1 MFPIQQNSTKGQKAA
16 YEFAVTEE
24 PKMAQYTGLEV
35 SHQPGQ
41 FGVWAGVVVMAFG
54 LIIAFYTQHTRVWA
68 VIIESE
74 SGKQLWVGGTTNKN
88 RDRFQTKFEKIK
100 AELAKELNT
109 KAPAAEA

>member
-1 MFPIQQNSTKGQKAA
+1 
-16 YEFAVTEE
+16 
-24 PKMAQYTGLEV
+24 MAQYTGLEV

-109 KAPAAEA
+109 NAPAAEA